1 MTHRPVHTNGLTRF
15 VQLSTL
21 VLMATLISACSVPE
35 TPENGSG
42 NGITV
47 GSRSF
52 NRALALEDSAATSAN
67 VSMGDVNGDGYLDI
81 VLVKGRHWPLDN
93 LVLSGNGDGT
103 FQPAYALGGPPDRS
117 YSGALV
123 DLDGDGDLDIVVS
136 NDSPDEKRIH
146 LNDGKGR
153 FTPGSTFGR
162 GEWSTRHI
170 DVADLNGDG
179 MDDIVLANRYGPRE
193 GPSHV
198 CYAEADATF
207 NQVCN
212 EVTVGSATT
221 IKAADMNG
229 DGVPDLVVPHRDG
242 GQSFV
247 YINDGGGIFRD
258 RRPFGPSDAS
268 IRTAVPAD
276 FDRDGLM
283 DIVVIDQQTGPA
295 VFWGLPDGSFARTWP
310 LVTLQE
316 TPYALSVADVDGDG
330 FKDILVGYVEFRP
343 MVLFNEGGR
352 MFTEVSFGD
361 NEGSTYGFDVGDVDG
376 DGFLDIALARS
387 GAPNMLY
394 FGSS

>member
-1 MTHRPVHTNGLTRF
+1 MLHRPEHTIDFPRF
-15 VQLSTL
+15 FQLSTL
-21 VLMATLISACSVPE
+21 VLMAALLSACEPSE
-35 TPENGSG
+35 APENNIADASAG
-42 NGITV
+42 

-93 LVLSGNGDGT
+93 LVLPGNGDGT

-146 LNDGKGR
+146 LNDGKGG

-198 CYAEADATF
+198 CFGVAVATYT
-207 NQVCN
+207 QDCT
-212 EVTVGSATT
+212 EVAVGSSTT
-221 IKAADMNG
+221 IKATDMNG

-242 GQSFV
+242 GQSYV
-247 YINDGGGIFRD
+247 YINDGGGVFRD
-258 RRPFGPSDAS
+258 RRPFGPPDAS
-268 IRTAVPAD
+268 IRSAVPVD
-276 FDRDGLM
+276 FDRDGRM
-283 DIVVIDQQTGPA
+283 DIVVIDQETGPA
-295 VFWGLPDGSFARTWP
+295 VFWGLPDGSFASAWP

-316 TPYALSVADVDGDG
+316 TPYALSVADIDGDG
-330 FKDILVGYVEFRP
+330 FTDVLVGFIEFRP
-343 MVLFNEGGR
+343 MVFFNEGDR
-352 MFTEVSFGD
+352 EFTQVSFGD
-361 NEGSTYGFDVGDVDG
+361 EEGSAYGFDVGDVDA
-376 DGFLDIALARS
+376 DGFLDIAVARS

-394 FGSS
+394 YGSG